1 MSIIM
6 PHFAVASLLSNLI
19 ESLCRLLP
27 QVSSLCGWWGC
38 QRQCLA
44 KWWDMTGVKTCLT
57 RSHLQLLAKSG
68 CVRVCLTCVF
78 VCIIKTPG
86 AHFQLYPQNG
96 CGKPSLG
103 FSHSQIICTQLVVKM
118 QSVSIRAY
126 TLFAVVL
133 SLGSITLDCSWSNG
147 TNAKML
153 IPKVYTLLLW

>member
-1 MSIIM
+1 MS
-6 PHFAVASLLSNLI
+6 HFAAASLLSNLI

-27 QVSSLCGWWGC
+27 PDTRVSSLCGWWGC
-38 QRQCLA
+38 QRHSVWPSDEIWQEWRLA
-44 KWWDMTGVKTCLT
+44 SLGLTC
-57 RSHLQLLAKSG
+57 SCWQSQDV
-68 CVRVCLTCVF
+68 CVCVGLTCVF
-78 VCIIKTPG
+78 VCIINPPG

-118 QSVSIRAY
+118 QSVSIWAY

-133 SLGSITLDCSWSNG
+133 SPGSITFNCSWSNG

-153 IPKVYTLLLW
+153 ILKVYTLLW